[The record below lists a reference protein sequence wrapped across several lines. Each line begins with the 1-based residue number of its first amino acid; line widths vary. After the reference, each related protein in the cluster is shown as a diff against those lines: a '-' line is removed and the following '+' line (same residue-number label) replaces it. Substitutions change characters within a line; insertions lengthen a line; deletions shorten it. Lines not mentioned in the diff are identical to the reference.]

1 MKVGEIMTK
10 NPAYCSPETNLGAA
24 VETLWNRD
32 CGILPVVDRNGKVVS
47 VITDRDICF
56 ALGTRNRLP
65 GDITVGEVATH
76 LAVCCRTDEDIRSV
90 LIQMAEAKVR
100 RLPVVDAE
108 GKLEGIL
115 SIDDLVERTDLK
127 AGPKGSPVTSEDVI
141 NTLKRV
147 YAVNQPRTIT
157 KSAIT

>member
-1 MKVGEIMTK
+1 MKVREIMTE
-10 NPAYCSPETNLGAA
+10 NPVCCSPETNLGAA
-24 VETLWNRD
+24 VEILWSRN
-32 CGILPVVDRNGKVVS
+32 CGILPVVDGHGKVVS
-47 VITDRDICF
+47 VITDRDICV

-76 LAVCCRTDEDIRSV
+76 VAVSCRTDEDIRSV

-100 RLPVVDAE
+100 RLPVVDVQ
-108 GKLEGIL
+108 GKLKGIL
-115 SIDDLVERTDLK
+115 SIDDLVERMDFK
-127 AGPKGSPVTSEDVI
+127 AGPKGSEPTPEDII

-157 KSAIT
+157 KSAVA

>member
-1 MKVGEIMTK
+1 MKVREMMTE

-24 VETLWNRD
+24 VEIFWNRN
-32 CGILPVVDRNGKVVS
+32 CGILPVVDRHGKVVS

-76 LAVCCRTDEDIRSV
+76 VAVSCRADEDVRSV

-108 GKLEGIL
+108 GRLKGIV
-115 SIDDLVERTDLK
+115 SIDDLVEHADVK
-127 AGPKGSPVTSEDVI
+127 ADSKGSAVTSEEII

-157 KSAIT
+157 KSAVA

>member
-1 MKVGEIMTK
+1 MKVREIMTE
-10 NPAYCSPETNLGAA
+10 NPAFCSPETDLGAA
-24 VETLWNRD
+24 VEILWSRN
-32 CGILPVVDRNGKVVS
+32 CGILPVLDRHGRVVS

-76 LAVCCRTDEDIRSV
+76 VAVSCRTDEDVRAV

-108 GKLEGIL
+108 GKLSGIL
-115 SIDDLVERTDLK
+115 SIDDLVEHTDVK
-127 AGPKGSPVTSEDVI
+127 AGPKGSALTPEDIV

-147 YAVNQPRTIT
+147 YAAKQQRTIT
-157 KSAIT
+157 KSAVA